1 MSTAPDIAP
10 EGVTSILSKLA
21 PSAFEMALDLSMSVG
36 FEKFGERI
44 DFVLSN
50 ADNEPS
56 PTASDEFMAL
66 VAEHQ
71 DTLAERLRTA
81 RDLSRISGTD
91 VGVPL
96 EGLSSN
102 PLWATFSLTAG
113 PYIPDEADED
123 DEDDE
128 DDLFDTD
135 EDDQEAGE

>member
-50 ADNEPS
+50 AGNEPS

-71 DTLAERLRTA
+71 EELAERLRTA

-91 VGVPL
+91 VGVPIA
-96 EGLSSN
+96 GLSSN
-102 PLWATFSLTAG
+102 PLWTTFSLTAG
-113 PYIPDEADED
+113 PYVADED
-123 DEDDE
+123 DQDE

>member
-44 DFVLSN
+44 DFILSN
-50 ADNEPS
+50 AGNEPS

-71 DTLAERLRTA
+71 DALAERLRTA
-81 RDLSRISGTD
+81 RELSRVSGTD
-91 VGVPL
+91 VGVPI
-96 EGLSSN
+96 EGLSGS
-102 PLWATFSLTAG
+102 PLWAVFSLTAG
-113 PYIPDEADED
+113 PYIPDED
-123 DEDDE
+123 DEDAH
-128 DDLFDTD
+128 DTD
-135 EDDQEAGE
+135 EDDEEADE

>member
-71 DTLAERLRTA
+71 DVLAERLRTA
-81 RDLSRISGTD
+81 RDQARLSGTD
-91 VGVPL
+91 VGVPI

-102 PLWATFSLTAG
+102 PLWSAFSLTAG
-113 PYIPDEADED
+113 PYIHDE

-128 DDLFDTD
+128 DDLFGTD
-135 EDDQEAGE
+135 ENDEEAGE